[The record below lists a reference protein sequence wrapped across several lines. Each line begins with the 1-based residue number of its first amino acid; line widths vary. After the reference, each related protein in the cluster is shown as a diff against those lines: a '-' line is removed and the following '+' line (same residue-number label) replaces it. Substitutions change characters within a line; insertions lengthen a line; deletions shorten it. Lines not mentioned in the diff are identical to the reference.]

1 MTEKSK
7 EERIDLANKALAISL
22 SGAEPPSSE
31 VLELVNQYIEGN
43 VELEEIQQLII
54 KKYTHSEGATQ
65 NE

>member
-7 EERIDLANKALAISL
+7 EERIALANKALAISL
-22 SGAEPPSSE
+22 SGAEPPSPE

-43 VELEEIQQLII
+43 VELEEIQQLVIQ
-54 KKYTHSEGATQ
+54 KYTHPEGATQ

>member
-7 EERIDLANKALAISL
+7 EERIALANKALAISL
-22 SGAEPPSSE
+22 SGAESPSPE

-43 VELEEIQQLII
+43 VELEEIQQQII
-54 KKYTHSEGATQ
+54 QKYTHTEGANQ

>member
-22 SGAEPPSSE
+22 SGAEPPSPE

-43 VELEEIQQLII
+43 IELEEIQQLII